1 MYQATLRVFFYF
13 KKHGYKFIK
22 GKKDGPY
29 ATLNGALDNIRTLRR
44 SNKSYQH
51 VFIFLRGGNYRI
63 FEQTIIK
70 VNVFLNLLIKF
81 VLFIIFIVI
90 NKQQENLHNLYNYLR
105 LYTSWHDII
114 NYSCF

>member
-1 MYQATLRVFFYF
+1 MNTFVSSNFKIFFYF

-70 VNVFLNLLIKF
+70 VNVFFYLFLKKYFSKIRF
-81 VLFIIFIVI
+81 VHYF
-90 NKQQENLHNLYNYLR
+90 
-105 LYTSWHDII
+105 
-114 NYSCF
+114 YSN